1 MIWNARRVRFAHLQ
15 RNDYFNISRL
25 SHSAE
30 CSKRY
35 FHRRGCKAKEQSKSQ
50 NAVDRYDPADEKRIQ
65 KSPQT
70 FLNPE

>member
-25 SHSAE
+25 EHSAE

-35 FHRRGCKAKEQSKSQ
+35 FHERGCNGER
-50 NAVDRYDPADEKRIQ
+50 AV
-65 KSPQT
+65 
-70 FLNPE
+70 

>member
-1 MIWNARRVRFAHLQ
+1 MAAACALAIFSGIVIL
-15 RNDYFNISRL
+15 ISRL

-35 FHRRGCKAKEQSKSQ
+35 FHRRDCKVKEQSKSQ